1 MKIRRLLIANRGEI
15 AVRIIRACREAGLE
29 SVAVYSD
36 VDINAAH
43 VGLADRAIRI
53 GPAPPSESY
62 LSIPALI
69 AIPSRIAPRG
79 LPCPRRKR
87 NPTGRNSST
96 FDSASCGPMR
106 NESRRSSGRARE
118 NGFHVSKKITRTM

>member
-69 AIPSRIAPRG
+69 AAAQADEGRRG
-79 LPCPRRKR
+79 
-87 NPTGRNSST
+87 SSWLRVSVGT
-96 FDSASCGPMR
+96 R
-106 NESRRSSGRARE
+106 
-118 NGFHVSKKITRTM
+118 GFCQGV